1 MFLKKGNTF
10 ITRNMFHIFNV
21 LHKYVVVRF
30 FLKQFHYHYITLKI
44 SKNQIEEH
52 RTSTCTSLFSIYFH
66 CFIIHFMCRIMFLFI
81 LKLEVILCM
90 ILAYCLLKIW
100 KIWHFIINKKIK
112 KISNRN
118 I

>member
-1 MFLKKGNTF
+1 MFFKKGNTF

-21 LHKYVVVRF
+21 LHKYVVARF

-66 CFIIHFMCRIMFLFI
+66 CFIIHFMCSIMFLFI
-81 LKLEVILCM
+81 LKLGGYFMHDFGIL
-90 ILAYCLLKIW
+90 LVKNLKNMAF
-100 KIWHFIINKKIK
+100 HNQ
-112 KISNRN
+112 
-118 I
+118 